1 MLDNIC
7 LAVPP
12 ELPIALVDYEMPV
25 GNTGI
30 IFVAALEARI
40 ASWGPVFDVVAT
52 QAAYRRAGSTLAHMA
67 LVAGSTFEF
76 LRHAAAYT
84 VPETAAY
91 LGVSVSTV
99 LDWEAETTPVPTH
112 LWYQMGDRV
121 CEMDQ
126 RGFTPFITL
135 PTLDLRARRIR
146 VHPDIPRT
154 SQVQEAPDCLC

>member
-1 MLDNIC
+1 MSDPLCLDI
-7 LAVPP
+7 PP
-12 ELPIALVDYEMPV
+12 DLPIALVDYEMPV

-40 ASWGPVFDVVAT
+40 ASWGPVFDVIAT

-76 LRHAAAYT
+76 LRHALAYT

-91 LGVSVSTV
+91 LGVSVATV

-112 LWYQMGDRV
+112 LWYQMGDSV
-121 CEMDQ
+121 CELDQ

-135 PTLDLRARRIR
+135 PPLDLRARRIR
-146 VHPDIPRT
+146 VHPDIPRP
-154 SQVQEAPDCLC
+154 SQIQADLDFPC